1 MKKGDILI
9 CCCAVGEY
17 YSSFLTVGNK
27 YELIDSDAFVGPN
40 GFEKIYLNVRCLVN
54 NKNINN
60 IPCHLFISLERY
72 RAKVLEKLN
81 I

>member
-1 MKKGDILI
+1 MKKGEILI

-17 YSSFLTVGNK
+17 YSSLLTVGNK
-27 YELIDSDAFVGPN
+27 YELINSDAFEGPD
-40 GFEKIYLNVRCLVN
+40 GFEKVYLDVRCLVS

-60 IPCHLFISLERY
+60 IPCHLFISLEKY